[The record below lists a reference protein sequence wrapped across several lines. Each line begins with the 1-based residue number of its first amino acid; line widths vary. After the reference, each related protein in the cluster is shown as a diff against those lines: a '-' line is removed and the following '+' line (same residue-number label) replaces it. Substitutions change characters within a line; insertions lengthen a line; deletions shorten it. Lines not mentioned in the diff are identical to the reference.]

1 MKIIKLS
8 PQGYCGGVKRALK
21 LIIDANNDPNVK
33 KPIYMLGNIIHNK
46 NVIKKLNEMGIKS
59 VDGKKTRLEL
69 LEEIN
74 EGTIVISAHGA
85 SPSVFLRAKEKGLN
99 IIDASCPNVYTI
111 HNNIKKYLKKNYDII
126 YIGTKGHPEAE
137 GVLGISDKIHLISNK
152 NDLHSLSLSNNIYVS
167 NQTTLSVYDIKELFE
182 AINEKYP
189 DAIIDDKICN
199 ATTLRQRAVMEQKAD
214 LCIVVGDKSSSNS
227 LKLQSVCQNNAH
239 IKSYLVENEADL
251 DPSWFKDVNVVSVTS
266 GASTPDEVTE
276 KVIKKIK
283 MIS

>member
-99 IIDASCPNVYTI
+99 IIDASCPNVYTV

-152 NDLHSLSLSNNIYVS
+152 NDLLSLSLSNNIYVS

-251 DPSWFKDVNVVSVTS
+251 DSSWFKDVNVVSVTS